1 MDREEFSRFRKILGR
16 TQKQMAQLLATS
28 LKAIHSYEQGWRT
41 IPAHV
46 ERQMFF
52 LMARKIKDPALKK
65 ACWTVTKCPDKRK
78 RACPAWEFKSGE
90 TCWLVNGTVC
100 EGNIH
105 PTWQQK
111 MDVCRTCP
119 VFETLLAAIQNE
131 ESSRES
137 AV

>member
-1 MDREEFSRFRKILGR
+1 MDRQEFSRFRKILGR

-52 LMARKIKDPALKK
+52 LMARKIKDPVLKK
-65 ACWTVTKCPDKRK
+65 SCWRVTKCPDKRK
-78 RACPAWEFKSGE
+78 RACPAWEFKAGE
-90 TCWLVNGTVC
+90 ACWFINGTICDGTV
-100 EGNIH
+100 H

-111 MDVCRTCP
+111 MDVCRTCQ
-119 VFETLLAAIQNE
+119 VFETLMAAIQKE
-131 ESSRES
+131 ARSRDL
-137 AV
+137 AL